1 MTTYPLSEP
10 ATVYF
15 DEHDAEASSGEG
27 CRGTLEECSDLVAAM
42 TSGRQKSA
50 WIRMDDMDLQF
61 GPQEVAE
68 LLRHLRDEGAG
79 LSNVEIAEIK
89 NPDGRPTA

>member
-10 ATVYF
+10 ATIYV
-15 DEHDAEASSGEG
+15 DEHDAEASSGESG
-27 CRGTLEECSDLVAAM
+27 RGSLEECADLVAAM
-42 TSGRQKSA
+42 TPSRQKSA
-50 WIRMDDMDLQF
+50 SIRMDDIDLQF

-68 LLRHLRDEGAG
+68 LLQHLRNEGPG

-89 NPDGRPTA
+89 SSDEHPTV